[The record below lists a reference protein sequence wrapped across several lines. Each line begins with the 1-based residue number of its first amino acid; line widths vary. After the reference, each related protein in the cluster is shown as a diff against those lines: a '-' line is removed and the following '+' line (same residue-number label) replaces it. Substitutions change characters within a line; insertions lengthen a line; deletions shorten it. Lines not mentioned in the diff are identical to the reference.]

1 MNVEKNINSEDIV
14 KSTSKNDSD
23 LISIDFNQTAT
34 TQANESLQIKENI
47 HINNNFDINQ
57 NEKIVNKNN
66 KRKSSLKGSKEK
78 INYIKKEILKLFDED
93 KIIEKLNYYQSDNY
107 NINNIDNIFSF
118 QEKYETELEKLFNNK
133 MEKIDEINNKYESEL
148 NELQYYIEQE
158 NKEKSKEDNSKSGTN
173 ILYEELVND
182 KNKDLNELNITYKD
196 SFNNIKNNFMNNIDT
211 IKINEYNEELFNDIK
226 DDILKLIKPKNNKK
240 VNFE

>member
-1 MNVEKNINSEDIV
+1 MDAEKNNSEDIV

-47 HINNNFDINQ
+47 HIINNFDMNQ

-93 KIIEKLNYYQSDNY
+93 KIIENLDYYQNDNY

-158 NKEKSKEDNSKSGTN
+158 NKEKSNEDNSKSGTN

-211 IKINEYNEELFNDIK
+211 IKRNEYNEELFNDIK
-226 DDILKLIKPKNNKK
+226 NDIFKLIKPKNSKK

>member
-1 MNVEKNINSEDIV
+1 MDAEKKNSEDIV

-47 HINNNFDINQ
+47 HIINNFDMNQ

-78 INYIKKEILKLFDED
+78 INYIKKEILKLFDEN
-93 KIIEKLNYYQSDNY
+93 KIIEKLDYYQNDDY
-107 NINNIDNIFSF
+107 NIINIDNIFDF
-118 QEKYETELEKLFNNK
+118 QEKYETEIEKLFNNK
-133 MEKIDEINNKYESEL
+133 MEKIDDINNKYESEL

-182 KNKDLNELNITYKD
+182 KNKDLNELNITCKD

>member
-1 MNVEKNINSEDIV
+1 MDAEKNNSEDIV

-23 LISIDFNQTAT
+23 LISIEFNKTVT
-34 TQANESLQIKENI
+34 TQANESLNQINDNN

-93 KIIEKLNYYQSDNY
+93 KIIEKLNYYQSDNN
-107 NINNIDNIFSF
+107 NIINIDNIFSF
-118 QEKYETELEKLFNNK
+118 REKYETELEKLFNNK
-133 MEKIDEINNKYESEL
+133 IEKIDEINNKYESEL

-158 NKEKSKEDNSKSGTN
+158 NKEKSNEDNSKSGTN

-182 KNKDLNELNITYKD
+182 KNKDLNELNNTYKD

-211 IKINEYNEELFNDIK
+211 IKSNEYNEKLFDDIK

>member
-1 MNVEKNINSEDIV
+1 MDAEKNNSEDIV

-78 INYIKKEILKLFDED
+78 INYIKKEILKLFDEN
-93 KIIEKLNYYQSDNY
+93 KIIEKLDYYQNDDN
-107 NINNIDNIFSF
+107 NIINIDNIFDF
-118 QEKYETELEKLFNNK
+118 QEKYETEIEKLFNNK
-133 MEKIDEINNKYESEL
+133 MEKIDDINNKYESEL

-182 KNKDLNELNITYKD
+182 KNKDLNELNNTYKD